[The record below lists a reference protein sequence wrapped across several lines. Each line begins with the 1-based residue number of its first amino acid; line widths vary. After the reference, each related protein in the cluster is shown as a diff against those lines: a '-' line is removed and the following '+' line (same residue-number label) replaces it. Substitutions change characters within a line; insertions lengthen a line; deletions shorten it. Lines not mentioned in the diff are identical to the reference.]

1 MTVTSSASLRT
12 GTAATSPATSSI
24 STSLPA
30 KLDAGAFIRSSDSA
44 KSAPVDQQGK
54 DERRIHPPR
63 LGGAALHRLA
73 HAAPNQGERA
83 RATQELKFLESVYR
97 QRVQPGHPLNFSAFG
112 KPASLSIGEGR
123 SLVLRCKASAN
134 PQEPS
139 GVIRFQNGKVDYA
152 YLDSGTP
159 MTLRQQ
165 TNMVSAA
172 YEKVASGLL
181 NKH

>member
-1 MTVTSSASLRT
+1 MTVASTASLRT
-12 GTAATSPATSSI
+12 NTAASSPATSST

-30 KLDAGAFIRSSDSA
+30 KLDAGAFVRSSDSA

-63 LGGAALHRLA
+63 LGGAAIHRLSN
-73 HAAPNQGERA
+73 AAPNQGERA
-83 RATQELKFLESVYR
+83 RAVQELKFLESVYR
-97 QRVQPGHPLNFSAFG
+97 KRVQPGQPLNFSAFG
-112 KPASLSIGEGR
+112 KPASLGIGEGG

-139 GVIRFQNGKVDYA
+139 AVIRFQNGKIDYA

-159 MTLRQQ
+159 MTARQQ